1 VEQDFH
7 MSARGVA
14 ATAEAPAS
22 AEATAS
28 AESAASTEA
37 ATSAGAAAAGV
48 RSIDRAGEM
57 LARLLANDGPM
68 TLRDLADAADLPKS
82 TASRLLTALER
93 HGLVHQA
100 GERGKLEPGPAILG
114 FAHRGGFERHLV
126 ELAQLALDALSH
138 ASHETVNLS
147 VATPN
152 GVDHLAQVD
161 GRHFLGAGQWVGR
174 RVDYHCTANGKVF
187 LAFGVAELPAG
198 RLTRMTP
205 NTLVARAALDA
216 QLQAVRRDGFATTA
230 DELEVGLSALAA
242 AVRGPAGSVI
252 AALSISG
259 PTLRLTRARVA
270 ELAPVLLHEADA
282 LSERLGTID
291 QGDRAA

>member
-7 MSARGVA
+7 VSAQGA
-14 ATAEAPAS
+14 APA
-22 AEATAS
+22 APGTQ
-28 AESAASTEA
+28 
-37 ATSAGAAAAGV
+37 
-48 RSIDRAGEM
+48 SIDRAGEM
-57 LARLLANDGPM
+57 LARLLASDAPM
-68 TLRDLADAADLPKS
+68 SLGDLAEAADLPKS

-100 GERGKLEPGPAILG
+100 GQRGKLEPGPAILR
-114 FAHRGGFERHLV
+114 FAHRGGVERHIV
-126 ELAQLALDALSH
+126 ELAQPALEALSH

-147 VATPN
+147 VPTPN
-152 GVDHLAQVD
+152 GVEHLAQVD

-174 RVDYHCTANGKVF
+174 RVDCHCTANGKVL
-187 LAFGVAELPAG
+187 LAFGAAELPPG

-205 NTLVARAALDA
+205 STLVARAALDR
-216 QLQAVRRDGFATTA
+216 QLQAVRREGFATTI

-242 AVRGPAGSVI
+242 PVRGPDGHVI

-259 PTLRLTRARVA
+259 PTLRLTRARIA

-282 LSERLGTID
+282 LSERLGAID

>member
-1 VEQDFH
+1 VEQEFRV
-7 MSARGVA
+7 SESVRG
-14 ATAEAPAS
+14 
-22 AEATAS
+22 ATAS
-28 AESAASTEA
+28 AEPAAS
-37 ATSAGAAAAGV
+37 AAAGV

-57 LARLLANDGPM
+57 LACLLASDAPM
-68 TLRDLADAADLPKS
+68 SLGDLADAADLPKS

-93 HGLVHQA
+93 HGLVHQT
-100 GERGKLEPGPAILG
+100 GQRGKLEPGPAILR
-114 FAHRGGFERHLV
+114 FAHRGGVERHLV
-126 ELAQLALDALSH
+126 ELAQPALDALSH
-138 ASHETVNLS
+138 ACQETVNLS
-147 VATPN
+147 VPTPG

-187 LAFGVAELPAG
+187 LAFGAAELPPG
-198 RLTRMTP
+198 RITRMTP
-205 NTLVARAALDA
+205 DTLVARAALDR
-216 QLQAVRRDGFATTA
+216 QLQEVRREGFATTI

-242 AVRGPAGSVI
+242 PVRGPDGHVI

-259 PTLRLTRARVA
+259 PTLRLTRERIAA
-270 ELAPVLLHEADA
+270 LAPVLLHEAGA

>member
-1 VEQDFH
+1 VDQEFRV
-7 MSARGVA
+7 SEAARGA
-14 ATAEAPAS
+14 AASAQPAAPAPPS
-22 AEATAS
+22 AS
-28 AESAASTEA
+28 A
-37 ATSAGAAAAGV
+37 AAAAGV

-57 LARLLANDGPM
+57 LARLLASDAPM
-68 TLRDLADAADLPKS
+68 SLGDLAEAADLPKS

-100 GERGKLEPGPAILG
+100 GQRGKLEPGPAILR
-114 FAHRGGFERHLV
+114 FAHRGGVERHIV
-126 ELAQLALDALSH
+126 ELAQPALEALSH

-147 VATPN
+147 VPTPN
-152 GVDHLAQVD
+152 GVEHLAQVD

-174 RVDYHCTANGKVF
+174 RVDYHCTANGKVL
-187 LAFGVAELPAG
+187 LAFGAADLPPG

-205 NTLVARAALDA
+205 STLVARAALDR
-216 QLQAVRRDGFATTA
+216 QLQAVRRDGFATTV

-242 AVRGPAGSVI
+242 PVRGPDGHVI

-259 PTLRLTRARVA
+259 PTLRLTRARIA

-282 LSERLGTID
+282 LSERLGAID

>member
-7 MSARGVA
+7 MSA
-14 ATAEAPAS
+14 PAQG
-22 AEATAS
+22 TQ
-28 AESAASTEA
+28 
-37 ATSAGAAAAGV
+37 
-48 RSIDRAGEM
+48 SIDRAGEM
-57 LARLLANDGPM
+57 LARLLDSEAPM
-68 TLRDLADAADLPKS
+68 SLRELAEAADLPKS

-100 GERGKLEPGPAILG
+100 GERGKLEPGPAILR
-114 FAHRGGFERHLV
+114 FAHRGGVERHLV
-126 ELAQLALDALSH
+126 ELAHPALETVADACG
-138 ASHETVNLS
+138 ETVNLS
-147 VATPN
+147 VPTPN

-187 LAFGVAELPAG
+187 LAFGAAELPAG

-205 NTLVARAALDA
+205 NTIVGRAALDR
-216 QLQAVRRDGFATTA
+216 QLQAVRRDGFATTI

-242 AVRGPAGSVI
+242 PVRGPVGHVI

-270 ELAPVLLHEADA
+270 ELAPVLLHEAGA
-282 LSERLGTID
+282 LSERLGTTD